1 MTSVEVLPLIALV
14 AMFVIA
20 TFFPINIGIL
30 GFIGAFA
37 VGAFMLGYDDKE
49 ILAEFPSSIVLTII
63 GVTYFFGMAKK
74 NGTIDLLVNACIRG
88 VRGRVTVVPWVFF
101 FCASVL
107 TALGTFSPAAVA
119 LISPAA
125 MSFAARTKMS
135 PLVMGIMTINGAH
148 AGAFSPISV
157 SGVLVHDIVESSGLS
172 MSAWT
177 LFFASY
183 GINLLLSV
191 LTVIGYATLARM
203 QNLEFSATGSPV
215 TEGSAGSW
223 PSGAAPA
230 NDPRPIPG
238 GGSGA
243 TSTGLLTRPVATDVL
258 LDAAPVP
265 VTRVQKLTLALI
277 GIVLLLVLVFHLP
290 ISFIAIAAGAV
301 LAFTDLSKQSEA
313 IAGISWST
321 VLLVAGMVTYISVL
335 QEIGTIDHLAEMA
348 ITVGAPLLVAVVLC
362 YVIGITSAFASST
375 ALLTAVIPMAL
386 PLLQTGAL
394 PVVGVVAALAISATV
409 VDVSPFSTNGAL
421 VLANAQGIE
430 RPRFYRQL
438 LLNAGVVVA
447 VAPALCWLLLVAVPT
462 LV

>member
-125 MSFAARTKMS
+125 MSFAARTRMS

-172 MSAWT
+172 LNPWT

-191 LTVIGYATLARM
+191 LTVVGYATLARM
-203 QNLEFSATGSPV
+203 RHLEFGATATGTPAAD
-215 TEGSAGSW
+215 EAAGDGS
-223 PSGAAPA
+223 SGAAPVSA
-230 NDPRPIPG
+230 PPIG
-238 GGSGA
+238 GGSSA
-243 TSTGLLTRPVATDVL
+243 TGTGLLTRPVQTDVL
-258 LDAAPVP
+258 IDAAPAP
-265 VTRVQKLTLALI
+265 VTRVQKLTLTLI
-277 GIVLLLVLVFHLP
+277 GMLLVLVLVFHLP

-301 LAFTDLSKQSEA
+301 LAFTDLSKQNEA

-335 QEIGTIDHLAEMA
+335 QEIGTIDHLAQMA
-348 ITVGAPLLVAVVLC
+348 ITIGAPLLVAVVLC
-362 YVIGITSAFASST
+362 YVIGVTSAFASST
-375 ALLTAVIPMAL
+375 ALLAAVIPMAL
-386 PLLQTGAL
+386 PLLHTGAL

-447 VAPALCWLLLVAVPT
+447 VAPALCWLLLVVVPT
-462 LV
+462 LI

>member
-30 GFIGAFA
+30 GFIGAFG

-49 ILAEFPSSIVLTII
+49 ILAAFPSSIVLTII

-74 NGTIDLLVNACIRG
+74 NGTIDLMVNACIRA
-88 VRGRVTVVPWVFF
+88 VRGKVTIVPWVFF
-101 FCASVL
+101 FSASVL

-157 SGVLVHDIVESSGLS
+157 SGVLVRDIVESSGLTIS
-172 MSAWT
+172 PWT
-177 LFFASY
+177 LFLSSY
-183 GINLLLSV
+183 GINLLLSA
-191 LTVIGYATLARM
+191 LTVIGYAALARTR
-203 QNLEFSATGSPV
+203 NLEFSATGSAAAATGNPGGTGAPTV
-215 TEGSAGSW
+215 R
-223 PSGAAPA
+223 PAAPT
-230 NDPRPIPG
+230 G
-238 GGSGA
+238 GGASGG
-243 TSTGLLTRPVATDVL
+243 TGTQVLTRPAQTDVL
-258 LDAAPVP
+258 VETQVHP
-265 VTRVQKLTLALI
+265 VTFVQKLTLFLI
-277 GIVLLLVLVFHLP
+277 AAVLVLVLVFHLP
-290 ISFIAIAAGAV
+290 ISFIAIAAGAI
-301 LAFTDLSKQSEA
+301 LAFTDLSKQNEA

-321 VLLVAGMVTYISVL
+321 VLLVAGMVTYISL
-335 QEIGTIDHLAEMA
+335 MQEIGTIDHLAEMA
-348 ITVGAPLLVAVVLC
+348 ITIGAPLVVAVVLC
-362 YVIGITSAFASST
+362 YVIGVTSAFASST
-375 ALLTAVIPMAL
+375 ALLTAVIPLAL

-394 PVVGVVAALAISATV
+394 PVVGLVAALAISATV

-438 LLNAGVVVA
+438 LLNAGIVVA
-447 VAPALCWLLLVAVPT
+447 VAPALCWLLLVVAPGF
-462 LV
+462 L

>member
-1 MTSVEVLPLIALV
+1 MTSIEILPLIALV

-30 GFIGAFA
+30 GFIGAFV
-37 VGAFMLGYDDKE
+37 VGAFLLGYDDKE

-74 NGTIDLLVNACIRG
+74 NGTIDLLVHTCIRS
-88 VRGRVTVVPWVFF
+88 VRGRVTIVPWVFF

-119 LISPAA
+119 LITPAA
-125 MSFAARTKMS
+125 MSFAARTRMS

-157 SGVLVHDIVESSGLS
+157 SGVLVRDIVESSGLTI
-172 MSAWT
+172 APWT

-191 LTVIGYATLARM
+191 LTVIGYAVLARM
-203 QNLEFSATGSPV
+203 RNLEFTATGSSDDFDFDGGESPRRAPV
-215 TEGSAGSW
+215 AG
-223 PSGAAPA
+223 PGAAPF
-230 NDPRPIPG
+230 
-238 GGSGA
+238 GGSSGG
-243 TSTGLLTRPVATDVL
+243 TGTQVL
-258 LDAAPVP
+258 VRTPRTEIVTEPARQP
-265 VTRVQKLTLALI
+265 VTAVQKLTLVLI
-277 GIVLLLVLVFHLP
+277 AAVLVLVLHMP
-290 ISFIAIAAGAV
+290 ISFVAIAAGAI

-321 VLLVAGMVTYISVL
+321 VLLVAGMVTYVSL
-335 QEIGTIDHLAEMA
+335 MEEIGTLDHLAQMA
-348 ITVGAPLLVAVVLC
+348 ITIGAPLLVAVVLC
-362 YVIGITSAFASST
+362 YVIGVTSAFASST
-375 ALLTAVIPMAL
+375 ALLTAVIPLAL

-421 VLANAQGIE
+421 VLANAQNIE

-438 LLNAGVVVA
+438 LLNAGIVVA
-447 VAPALCWLLLVAVPT
+447 IAPMLCWLLLVAVPA
-462 LV
+462 LA